1 MSVENL
7 TPKERAYLRS
17 LANTIPAIFQYGK
30 DGLSENFVKQIDAA
44 LETRELIKI
53 SLLETADCT
62 AKELAPKI
70 CEAANC
76 QSVQI
81 IGRKIVFYRQA
92 KDPDKRTISLD
103 GKPIEKKKA
112 KPAAKKTAVRDGSG
126 ISVKR
131 NPFGG
136 NHGAPRYPKK
146 DK

>member
-17 LANTIPAIFQYGK
+17 LANTVPAIFQYGK
-30 DGLSENFVKQIDAA
+30 DGLSENFIKQIDAA

-53 SLLETADCT
+53 SLLETADCS

-92 KDPDKRTISLD
+92 KNEENRKISLD
-103 GKPIEKKKA
+103 GKPVEAKKA
-112 KPAAKKTAVRDGSG
+112 KPVTKKTVRGDGSG

-136 NHGAPRYPKK
+136 TPRYPKK
-146 DK
+146 DR